1 MKYSLFL
8 QTILILSFFLTAC
21 TSPDDLRLEQALAFA
36 GNNRGELEKVLSYY
50 AGDSLKQAAAR
61 FLIMNM
67 TGHTGYDPSIIPLLQ
82 PVYQSMWP
90 FPKNTIGNDRM
101 TGGKRSM
108 NCGMKKE

>member
-67 TGHTGYDPSIIPLLQ
+67 ILPLSLS
-82 PVYQSMWP
+82 YNRFTKSMWP

>member
-50 AGDSLKQAAAR
+50 AE
-61 FLIMNM
+61 
-67 TGHTGYDPSIIPLLQ
+67 TGCRPLPDYEYDRTHGI
-82 PVYQSMWP
+82 
-90 FPKNTIGNDRM
+90 
-101 TGGKRSM
+101 
-108 NCGMKKE
+108 